1 MSTLPSQNRAYDD
14 DDDSPVDE
22 LDELLV
28 AYLDGELDEQ
38 QRRDLED
45 RLILDDALR
54 QRLGGLQHGWELLD
68 HLPQASVTGDFAQT
82 TVEMIAATQ
91 SRTLAITG
99 RQYRWKQYAWLG
111 ALLTSIALCSA
122 VGWFFPKALDEL
134 QFRRQLADLPLAEHL
149 DAYLLEVDLGTMV
162 KLSKEERWQRAMQL
176 AADAGGIVVPVSL
189 ELGQRDKSQ
198 QIDVLGRMDRDA
210 QSKLSANWG
219 RLNALSEDRKQ
230 AVQNRYDEVRSL
242 DHPGDVLK
250 TMQQYASWW
259 NQLSP
264 ESMNRIFMAKDD
276 ERIET
281 ILQIVERSSLLW
293 VQNYAN
299 TLGETDRTLMYE
311 RLRLMARDRIDQA
324 EVIIDEA
331 KAQGLSLGNEQRRW
345 FVGPERLLERIAYFA
360 LWNFDQQA
368 KRGGNPQPNA
378 GGNSPPPGPP
388 PAESGQV
395 DAGRGDAGRGDAGR
409 PGASGSDVR
418 KSLQDRIGQL
428 LFSPPSSEELAAV
441 EQVMSNKA
449 LAILGARTNSE
460 QSRQDILWRW
470 CAETIVQTSP
480 RRDSAEVILDR
491 YESLGE
497 EYRDSLDLKSPD
509 KIFDELQDPR
519 LRP

>member
-22 LDELLV
+22 VDELLV

-38 QRRDLED
+38 QRRELED
-45 RLILDDALR
+45 RLILDDILR
-54 QRLGGLQHGWELLD
+54 QRLSGLQSGWELLD

-91 SRTLAITG
+91 SRSLAIAG
-99 RQYRWKQYAWLG
+99 RQYRWKQYAWMG
-111 ALLTSIALCSA
+111 ALLTAIAVCSA

-134 QFRRQLADLPLAEHL
+134 HFQTQLADLPLAEHL
-149 DAYLLEVDLGTMV
+149 DAYLLEVDLETMV
-162 KLSKEERWQRAMQL
+162 KLSKEDRWQRAMQL

-189 ELGQRDKSQ
+189 ELGQRDKTQ
-198 QIDVLGRMDRDA
+198 QIDVLGRMDREA

-219 RLNALSEDRKQ
+219 RLQSLPEDRKQ
-230 AVQNRYDEVRSL
+230 AIRSRYDEVRNS

-250 TMQQYASWW
+250 TMQQYARWW

-324 EVIIDEA
+324 EAIIDEA
-331 KAQGLSLGNEQRRW
+331 RANGLSVGPEQRRW
-345 FVGPERLLERIAYFA
+345 MVGPERLLERIAYFA
-360 LWNFDQQA
+360 LWNFDQEA
-368 KRGGNPQPNA
+368 KRGSSA
-378 GGNSPPPGPP
+378 PPI
-388 PAESGQV
+388 V
-395 DAGRGDAGRGDAGR
+395 DGVSRQ
-409 PGASGSDVR
+409 PGAEGR
-418 KSLQDRIGQL
+418 KSLQDRIGQV
-428 LFSPPSSEELAAV
+428 LFSPPSSEELSAV

-491 YESLGE
+491 YESLGD

-509 KIFDELQDPR
+509 KIFNELQDPR